1 VGKAKSSIKLENI
14 SPIAKEAAK
23 EWIKEV
29 LTVAEAG
36 GDLKS
41 VEDPNERVI
50 KALMKEYKGKGP
62 TFAKRKF

>member
-1 VGKAKSSIKLENI
+1 MGKAKSPIKLENI

-36 GDLKS
+36 GDLK
-41 VEDPNERVI
+41 
-50 KALMKEYKGKGP
+50 
-62 TFAKRKF
+62 